1 MVIYMVEEN
10 IIQELR
16 LKNIEEIKNYFIQ
29 EIGQIELMGKK
40 HENGIIWNTFFF

>member
-16 LKNIEEIKNYFIQ
+16 LKNIEEIKNCFIQ
-29 EIGQIELMGKK
+29 ERPNWIDG
-40 HENGIIWNTFFF
+40 